1 MNNSKYSEF
10 KVHQKSKM
18 QRYDI
23 SDEPERK
30 LAIRQLHFFM
40 IAFKNYEAGFT
51 VLAGQN
57 TSHTCLIS

>member
-40 IAFKNYEAGFT
+40 IAFKNCEAGFT
-51 VLAGQN
+51 V
-57 TSHTCLIS
+57 